1 MNPVAVQIGNFSI
14 YWYSLFILMA
24 FIIGFLLVKKEI
36 KRHKDINEDFLYDY
50 FFWLVPLV
58 ILGARVYYVI
68 FEWDIYKTNIIEA
81 FKIWNGGLAIHGGI
95 IAGLIYTYF
104 YTKKHHVNTIRLMD
118 IAAPSLILG
127 QALGRWGNFFNQEA
141 FGPIV
146 KSEVLRNL
154 HIPEFIIDGMYING
168 VYHHPTFFYESVVCL
183 LGFIIMILLRKYYK
197 NLKLGTVSGIYF
209 LIYGIERFF
218 VEGLRQDSLM
228 LGPLKVAQLVSI
240 FMIIAGITFI
250 IISIKKNISYI
261 EEEKST
267 KKKRR
272 KINE

>member
-1 MNPVAVQIGNFSI
+1 
-14 YWYSLFILMA
+14 
-24 FIIGFLLVKKEI
+24 
-36 KRHKDINEDFLYDY
+36 
-50 FFWLVPLV
+50 
-58 ILGARVYYVI
+58 
-68 FEWDIYKTNIIEA
+68 
-81 FKIWNGGLAIHGGI
+81 
-95 IAGLIYTYF
+95 
-104 YTKKHHVNTIRLMD
+104 
-118 IAAPSLILG
+118 
-127 QALGRWGNFFNQEA
+127 
-141 FGPIV
+141 
-146 KSEVLRNL
+146 
-154 HIPEFIIDGMYING
+154 
-168 VYHHPTFFYESVVCL
+168 
-183 LGFIIMILLRKYYK
+183 MILLRKYYK

-240 FMIIAGITFI
+240 LMVIAGITFI